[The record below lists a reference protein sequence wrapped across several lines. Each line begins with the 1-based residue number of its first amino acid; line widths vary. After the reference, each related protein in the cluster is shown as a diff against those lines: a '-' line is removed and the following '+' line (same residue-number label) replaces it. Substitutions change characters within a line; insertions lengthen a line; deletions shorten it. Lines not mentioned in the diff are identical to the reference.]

1 MSLTPDVFA
10 ALVHPTPELERLAPM
25 TGLASMI
32 GYLTIAR
39 NGKEPLGREA
49 LTLELGTAAVRSHM
63 VNSTSPLITVR
74 TWRLDESR
82 PLVIG
87 TPSRVTGVGRSVP

>member
-1 MSLTPDVFA
+1 
-10 ALVHPTPELERLAPM
+10 M
-25 TGLASMI
+25 TGLASMT

-49 LTLELGTAAVRSHM
+49 LTLELGKATARSHM
-63 VNSTSPLITVR
+63 EDSTNPLITVR
-74 TWRLDESR
+74 TWRLHEPR